1 MSSGNDRVHVLDLFR
16 LDGQVALVT
25 GAASGIGQALAV
37 ALSQAGAD
45 VALVANRRSPEE
57 TVSAIEAAGRRAA
70 VLQADLSRLR
80 AREAEDLV
88 AQAVQGLGRLDIL
101 VNCAGTTW
109 RGPAL
114 EVDDEAWE
122 RDLAV
127 NARAPLFLSR
137 AAARHMAERGRGK
150 IVNVASV
157 LSFQG
162 GIRVLPYA
170 ASKHALAGITRALA
184 NELAPLGI
192 QVNALAPGYIATEF
206 TQVLQDDP
214 VRNRQI
220 LERVPAGR
228 WGAPW
233 DLAGAIVFLAS
244 AASDFMTGQVLV
256 VDGGW
261 LSR

>member
-1 MSSGNDRVHVLDLFR
+1 MNDRNVLDLFR
-16 LDGQVALVT
+16 LAGQVALVT

-37 ALSQAGAD
+37 ALAQAGAD
-45 VALVANRRSPEE
+45 IALVANRRSPEE

-80 AREAEDLV
+80 ARDGEQLV
-88 AQAVQGLGRLDIL
+88 DEVIRRMGRLDIL

-162 GIRVLPYA
+162 GVRVLPYA

-206 TQVLQDDP
+206 TKVLQDDP

-228 WGAPW
+228 WGQPW
-233 DLAGAIVFLAS
+233 DLAGAVVFLAS